1 MSSFSSKLEI
11 YSNFRPLKIHSKLVY
26 TNVYIYIGT
35 LQLLQMKQDIL
46 CILYVW
52 VCGYYLTSGVSA
64 KDEFSDLIVNKDEET
79 VRERTEPP
87 AGPER
92 EQGGDDGQ

>member
-1 MSSFSSKLEI
+1 M
-11 YSNFRPLKIHSKLVY
+11 
-26 TNVYIYIGT
+26 
-35 LQLLQMKQDIL
+35 
-46 CILYVW
+46 C
-52 VCGYYLTSGVSA
+52 YLTSGVSA

-92 EQGGDDGQ
+92 ERRESNEEHSTLPALCISFITGH